1 MDFGGTSKL
10 IELPPAALNDVDDQ
24 KTSFVEASTAA
35 DLAQAFDLSA
45 DVLDRVLYRGDTF
58 GPYRILGFIAA
69 GGMGEIYAAERLS
82 DDGARRQ
89 PVALKV
95 VKPNAADKAATMA
108 QLEREAQICRAIHSR
123 HVVRIYEYGVDRGGR
138 CFMAMELLQGE
149 ELFDRMRER
158 KVIPLREL
166 AELGVQIMRGLYTI
180 HRAGVV
186 HRDIK
191 PENIFLI
198 KDPIT
203 GNDLV
208 KILDFGIA
216 RWKKDDAQNPL
227 GSDANQIIG
236 TPQYLAPEQS
246 RTSKVDWRADIYS
259 MGVILYECATGSP
272 PFDRGN
278 PYAIMH
284 AHQTEPVPRMPS
296 TLDPEFC
303 EIVYR
308 AMAKKPSER
317 WQNADELRYALDNWL
332 EQTSW
337 VDELPGGDE
346 FGMLGGV
353 STEELMSGRPLQRAD
368 TSQSGDPRMTPMF
381 TSNEGIRRTHE
392 AGTTGVAPRQSHQHT
407 PAHPSPRP
415 ISAQTRRPIS
425 TQAARPKTGPISH
438 DAMAL
443 EVDEDAPPLE
453 LDWGAFKPEGPSND
467 APAQTSMGEM
477 PGASGPRPASSAPSY
492 VPRNPPSSASTLA
505 PRPAKLE
512 QKSSSVGSTLSI
524 LAVIAIVAAVAVA
537 ILDPFKTQ
545 VDPNAAADEEE
556 VEEGEVFIEE

>member
-1 MDFGGTSKL
+1 VDFGGTSKL
-10 IELPPAALNDVDDQ
+10 IELPPAALANDVDDQ
-24 KTSFVEASTAA
+24 KTSFLEASTAA
-35 DLAQAFDLSA
+35 DLTQAFDLSE
-45 DVLDRVLYRGDTF
+45 DVLDRVLYKGDTF
-58 GPYRILGFIAA
+58 GPYKILGFIAA
-69 GGMGEIYAAERLS
+69 GGMGEIYAAERRS
-82 DDGARRQ
+82 EDGSRRQ

-108 QLEREAQICRAIHSR
+108 QLEREAQICKAIHSR
-123 HVVRIYEYGVDRGGR
+123 HVVRIYEYGVDRSGR
-138 CFMAMELLQGE
+138 CFMAMELLKGE

-191 PENIFLI
+191 PENVFLTR
-198 KDPIT
+198 DPIT

-278 PYAIMH
+278 PYATMH
-284 AHQTEPVPRMPS
+284 AHQTEPVPSMPS

-308 AMAKKPSER
+308 ALAKKPSER
-317 WQNADELRYALDNWL
+317 WQSADELRYALDNWL

-346 FGMLGGV
+346 FGMMMGGV
-353 STEELMSGRPLQRAD
+353 SAEELMSGRPLPRAD
-368 TSQSGDPRMTPMF
+368 VAQSDPRMTPMF
-381 TSNEGIRRTHE
+381 TSNEGIRRTHP
-392 AGTTGVAPRQSHQHT
+392 AGTTGVAPGRSHQNT

-415 ISAQTRRPIS
+415 SSAETRRPGS
-425 TQAARPKTGPISH
+425 AEARRPGSGLSSR
-438 DAMAL
+438 DAMPL
-443 EVDEDAPPLE
+443 EVDDDAPPLE
-453 LDWGAFKPEGPSND
+453 LDWGAFKPESPAG
-467 APAQTSMGEM
+467 APAHTSLGEM
-477 PGASGPRPASSAPSY
+477 PAASGPRTASGSPSYAPRHSPSSSAIS
-492 VPRNPPSSASTLA
+492 
-505 PRPAKLE
+505 PRPTRAP
-512 QKSSSVGSTLSI
+512 QKSSSAGTILSI
-524 LAVIAIVAAVAVA
+524 LAVLAIAGAVAVA
-537 ILDPFKTQ
+537 ILDPFGTQ
-545 VDPNAAADEEE
+545 VDPDAAADEEE
-556 VEEGEVFIEE
+556 YEEGEVFIEE